1 MTLLGKW
8 INQFGSIMTI
18 EQTDNGIFTGSYG
31 SHTGATGN
39 YKVVGVYDTSPQS
52 FSQAIAFSISWRDN
66 AAPPD
71 PSFNWVSGFTGQLQL
86 INGTPTISTTYLLQK
101 NSEADA
107 NWGSTVVA
115 TATFTPYSSSES
127 LVVDAD
133 TLCVSN
139 NSSVVGF
146 QLYKGDLS
154 NNGATPWFAEVAI
167 GNPNQRLKFMLDTG
181 TTHTWVTSTACSTE
195 ACNLHNKFN
204 PNNSTS
210 FTMINPDCP
219 PIDFGPWGSMAVE
232 LGSDQFGLSMPNDN
246 FEQAMAF
253 YLATQY
259 QGSQFADLA
268 CDGGISIPSVL
279 PSGVDSGELLPLL
292 KSEGKIN
299 YAVAA
304 FATDDST
311 GSGSCLLG
319 GIDTSKYEGA
329 LNVVQTQ
336 RYNPFP
342 FLWVINLNSLSCQNK
357 VVLSNVNFALDT
369 GSSRFKGD
377 ANYIDAL
384 IKAATLDGTLP
395 TTQPATN
402 PDFTQYPDLNLNI
415 NGVNYVLAAKQYF
428 IPNQNNQFELAFH
441 VMEGLDGLLLVGSVF
456 LDTVYSVF
464 YYETLVAG
472 VQAIGLGKVPPG

>member
-1 MTLLGKW
+1 
-8 INQFGSIMTI
+8 
-18 EQTDNGIFTGSYG
+18 
-31 SHTGATGN
+31 
-39 YKVVGVYDTSPQS
+39 
-52 FSQAIAFSISWRDN
+52 
-66 AAPPD
+66 
-71 PSFNWVSGFTGQLQL
+71 
-86 INGTPTISTTYLLQK
+86 
-101 NSEADA
+101 
-107 NWGSTVVA
+107 
-115 TATFTPYSSSES
+115 
-127 LVVDAD
+127 
-133 TLCVSN
+133 
-139 NSSVVGF
+139 
-146 QLYKGDLS
+146 
-154 NNGATPWFAEVAI
+154 
-167 GNPNQRLKFMLDTG
+167 
-181 TTHTWVTSTACSTE
+181 
-195 ACNLHNKFN
+195 
-204 PNNSTS
+204 
-210 FTMINPDCP
+210 
-219 PIDFGPWGSMAVE
+219 MAVE
-232 LGSDQFGLSMPNDN
+232 LGSDQFGLSMPNHN

-319 GIDTSKYEGA
+319 GIDTRKYEGA

-342 FLWVINLNSLSCQNK
+342 FLWVINLNSLSCQND

-377 ANYIDAL
+377 ANYINAL
-384 IKAATLDGTLP
+384 IKAATLGGTLP

-402 PDFTQYPDLNLNI
+402 PDFSQYPDLNLNI
-415 NGVNYVLAAKQYF
+415 NGVNYSLAAKQYF
-428 IPNQNNQFELAFH
+428 IPNQNDQFELAFH